1 MKLRIHPAL
10 WLGGTAA
17 GVTIVASLL
26 GSQPAVAQNSTICQ
40 SLDFQRNRCSI
51 NTRNGIEL
59 VEELSDRSCRNRWSY
74 NRNHNYVEVWDGCRA
89 SFRALRSSGNNSNSN
104 DRVDYYDDLNRIYRD
119 VLGRD
124 IDRRGYRAY
133 SEQLAR
139 RRMTLAEVRREVAS
153 SEEARQA
160 INQVYREVLGRDAD
174 AQGLRTYQRRLV
186 DGWTLRQVRRE
197 LENSEEAKN
206 RRRRR

>member
-1 MKLRIHPAL
+1 MTLRLHPV
-10 WLGGTAA
+10 LGFGGIIAIA
-17 GVTIVASLL
+17 VIGVTMA
-26 GSQPAVAQNSTICQ
+26 GSQPAAAQNATICQ
-40 SLDFQRNRCSI
+40 SVDFQRTRCSI

-59 VEELSDRSCRNRWSY
+59 VEELSERSCRNRWSY
-74 NRNHNYVEVWDGCRA
+74 NRNRNYVEVWDGCRA
-89 SFRALRSSGNNSNSN
+89 SFRAKRSSGNNWNTN
-104 DRVDYYDDLNRIYRD
+104 NRIDYYDDLNRIYRD

-133 SEQLAR
+133 SEQLSR
-139 RRMTLAEVRREVAS
+139 GRMTLSDVRREVAS

-160 INQVYREVLGRDAD
+160 INQIYREVLGRDAD
-174 AQGLRTYQRRLV
+174 NQGLRTYQRRLV

-197 LENSEEAKN
+197 LENSDEARN

>member
-1 MKLRIHPAL
+1 MTFRLHPVL
-10 WLGGTAA
+10 WFGGTTAIAVIAA
-17 GVTIVASLL
+17 SVA
-26 GSQPAVAQNSTICQ
+26 GSQPAAAQNSTICQ
-40 SLDFQRNRCSI
+40 SVDFQRTRCSI

-74 NRNHNYVEVWDGCRA
+74 NRNRNYVEVWDGCRA
-89 SFRALRSSGNNSNSN
+89 SFRANRSSGNSNN
-104 DRVDYYDDLNRIYRD
+104 NNRVDYYDDLNRIYRD

-133 SEQLAR
+133 SEQLSR
-139 RRMTLAEVRREVAS
+139 GRMTLSDVRREVAS

-174 AQGLRTYQRRLV
+174 NQGLRTYQRRLV

-197 LENSEEAKN
+197 LENSDEARN
-206 RRRRR
+206 RRRR